1 MANPYLML
9 AAQVFAGLHGL
20 RARLPAPPGTE
31 TPYDPAH
38 APLPASL
45 AAALQALA
53 DDAVLMQ
60 GLGAPMAQV
69 YLAVRR
75 QELARHAAADDK
87 AAVGTPRILRP
98 ILRTNKPAPMSHIT
112 LHLQDKDGSQHTVK
126 ARIGRSLMQAAVDAG
141 LDGIAADCG
150 GSLSCATC
158 HIIIAAEPGW
168 PCCQRLMR
176 DEAAML
182 EMTAAPAEPGSR
194 LACQLKLAPAL
205 DGLQARLPATQ
216 Y

>member
-1 MANPYLML
+1 
-9 AAQVFAGLHGL
+9 
-20 RARLPAPPGTE
+20 
-31 TPYDPAH
+31 
-38 APLPASL
+38 
-45 AAALQALA
+45 
-53 DDAVLMQ
+53 
-60 GLGAPMAQV
+60 
-69 YLAVRR
+69 
-75 QELARHAAADDK
+75 
-87 AAVGTPRILRP
+87 
-98 ILRTNKPAPMSHIT
+98 MSHIT

-158 HIIIAAEPGW
+158 HIIIAPDWRALLPAADA
-168 PCCQRLMR
+168 